1 MSSNLIPRTI
11 ENEALGGSPS
21 VFFASADKPFPK
33 SNLAPLCYSF
43 PAMALLELDNIEFN
57 YGDKPLYKGASL
69 KLNLGE
75 HACLVGVNGCGKTT
89 LLSLVVGDQR
99 PDKGT
104 VVWEPRTTY
113 AYLDQQLKVKQDMPV
128 SQYLYGVY
136 QDLFQKEEEMEALY
150 VKAASG
156 EEGYEK
162 LLNRAERI
170 GDELNQKGFYSL
182 QEKVGRLTDGLGF
195 DKADLAKPLHLLSSG
210 QREKAYLA
218 KMLLE
223 EKDVLIMDEPTNFL
237 DQTQVAWLSSY
248 LRNYPKAFLVVSHDQ
263 AFLREIADVVF
274 VLENQTITRYKM
286 DFDSY
291 LIQHELDKEQYQK
304 NYEAQQ
310 RYIKKEEV
318 FIAKHIVRATSSKAA
333 KSHRARLNHLE
344 VMEAPG
350 KEEGRVHFSFPFSCD
365 VGEKP
370 LIVNSLSIGYG
381 TPLLAPISFLL
392 KKGEKI
398 AILGQNGVGKT
409 TFLKTILGLIPS
421 LGGDYQWLEGTT
433 VNYYSQDEKI
443 DLSLTPFEFIH
454 EAHPEL
460 DNTKIRTCLA
470 QVGVKKELAMRRM
483 SELSGGEVTKA
494 RFALMT
500 LKKSNFLVLDEPT
513 NHLDQ
518 KAKDSLF
525 DAIERFP
532 GAVIIVS
539 HEKDFY
545 DGLVDYELMF

>member
-1 MSSNLIPRTI
+1 
-11 ENEALGGSPS
+11 
-21 VFFASADKPFPK
+21 
-33 SNLAPLCYSF
+33 
-43 PAMALLELDNIEFN
+43 MALLELENIEFN
-57 YGDKPLYKGASL
+57 YSDKPLYKGVNL

-89 LLSLVVGDQR
+89 LLSLIVGDNK
-99 PDKGT
+99 PDKGS
-104 VVWEPRTTY
+104 VRWESKVSY

-150 VKAASG
+150 IKAASG
-156 EEGYEK
+156 EDGYEK
-162 LLNRAERI
+162 LLNRAERL

-195 DKADLAKPLHLLSSG
+195 DKSDLEKPLHLLSSG

-237 DQTQVAWLSSY
+237 DQTQIAWLSSY
-248 LRNYPKAFLVVSHDQ
+248 LKNYPKAFLVVSHDQ
-263 AFLREIADVVF
+263 AFLRQIADVVF
-274 VLENQTITRYKM
+274 VLENQSITRYKM

-333 KSHRARLNHLE
+333 KSHRARLSHLD

-350 KEEGRVHFSFPFSCD
+350 KEEGKVFFSFPFSYD

-370 LIVNSLSIGYG
+370 LIVDELEIGYG
-381 TPLLAPISFLL
+381 KPLLEPISFLL

-398 AILGQNGVGKT
+398 AILGQNGAGKT
-409 TFLKTILGLIPS
+409 TFLKTILDIIPS
-421 LGGDYQWLEGTT
+421 LGGSYTWLDGTQ

-454 EAHPEL
+454 AHHPEL
-460 DNTKIRTCLA
+460 DNTKIRNCLA
-470 QVGVKKELAMRRM
+470 KVGVRKELAMRKM

-525 DAIERFP
+525 DAIERFQ

-545 DGLVDYELMF
+545 DGLVDYELNF